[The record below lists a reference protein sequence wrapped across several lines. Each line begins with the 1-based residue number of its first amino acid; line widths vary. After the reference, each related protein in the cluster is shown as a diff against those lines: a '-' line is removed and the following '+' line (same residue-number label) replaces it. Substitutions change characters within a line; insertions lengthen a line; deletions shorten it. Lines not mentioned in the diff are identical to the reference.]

1 MEQMTLVG
9 TQATSYVSDEEILV
23 FSYGIQDFIGAR
35 MESLI
40 KQKCSFLICLNLLVA
55 GLRVVRVCITKTCL

>member
-1 MEQMTLVG
+1 MG
-9 TQATSYVSDEEILV
+9 TQATSFVSDEEILV

-40 KQKCSFLICLNLLVA
+40 KQKCFLLICLNLLVT
-55 GLRVVRVCITKTCL
+55 GLRMVRVCVTKTCL